1 MNKKL
6 NKVPSARTKADSE
19 QKDEDIFVSQHSRK
33 PNVGSSLCPST
44 QQLFPISKRMDLSVI
59 DFHFSVRRIGDDEI
73 RIPYVPLYDYLRC
86 VEMLQAAEYQISVLQ
101 EAVSK
106 KQQENQ

>member
-1 MNKKL
+1 MSNRK
-6 NKVPSARTKADSE
+6 SQARTKADSE
-19 QKDEDIFVSQHSRK
+19 QKYEDMFVSQHSRK

-44 QQLFPISKRMDLSVI
+44 QELFPIDKRRDLSVI
-59 DFHFSVRRIGDDEI
+59 EYHFSVRRFGDDEV